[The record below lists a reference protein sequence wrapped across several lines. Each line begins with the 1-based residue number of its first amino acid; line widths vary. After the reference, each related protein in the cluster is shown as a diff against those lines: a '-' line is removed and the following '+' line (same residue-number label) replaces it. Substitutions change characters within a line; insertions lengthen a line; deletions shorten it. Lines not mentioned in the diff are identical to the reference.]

1 MGSWTGL
8 KVGVEGVVVDP
19 GPGSS
24 LLQNNAIGRQLVP
37 ISGRFAIPEA
47 PNETVVGG
55 RISVFVRDSHLYIGA
70 AEAAEGRPRRHK
82 EEEGESHRG
91 HPRPY
96 KLGAGVHLIFPL
108 GTLFFF

>member
-70 AEAAEGRPRRHK
+70 PRLK
-82 EEEGESHRG
+82 G
-91 HPRPY
+91 
-96 KLGAGVHLIFPL
+96 LG
-108 GTLFFF
+108 GTKRRRRSPTGDIQLSV

>member
-1 MGSWTGL
+1 MSVWGIFLRSTIT
-8 KVGVEGVVVDP
+8 VARIYVD
-19 GPGSS
+19 
-24 LLQNNAIGRQLVP
+24 
-37 ISGRFAIPEA
+37 
-47 PNETVVGG
+47 
-55 RISVFVRDSHLYIGA
+55 A

-82 EEEGESHRG
+82 EEEEESHRG